1 MGGEN
6 LVLLILSGLKNLLFL
21 LDEKSLAEGVP
32 SSNSLGFGCIFTN
45 SCLLKLTESALPV
58 TQQTDRH
65 ELYHN
70 KRYGVVSHK
79 NYRPERERELLTK
92 EVGMVQVHNSSLTRR
107 MILHVYHCSSLFCTQ
122 NLYLLRERNDIQIT
136 TLH

>member
-70 KRYGVVSHK
+70 KMWLVIRTTDQ
-79 NYRPERERELLTK
+79 RERE
-92 EVGMVQVHNSSLTRR
+92 S
-107 MILHVYHCSSLFCTQ
+107 Y
-122 NLYLLRERNDIQIT
+122 
-136 TLH
+136 

>member
-70 KRYGVVSHK
+70 KMWLVIRTTDQ
-79 NYRPERERELLTK
+79 RERELLTK

>member
-70 KRYGVVSHK
+70 KMWLVIRTTDQ
-79 NYRPERERELLTK
+79 RERELLTK

-107 MILHVYHCSSLFCTQ
+107 MILHVHHCSSLFCTQ